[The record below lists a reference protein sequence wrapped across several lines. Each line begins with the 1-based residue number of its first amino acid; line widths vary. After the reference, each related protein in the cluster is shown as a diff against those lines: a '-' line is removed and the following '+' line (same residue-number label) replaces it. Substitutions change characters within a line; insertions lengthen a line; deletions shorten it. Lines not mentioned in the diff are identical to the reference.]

1 MPLPAPL
8 LDDSKYR
15 TYYQQPT
22 AHHHQKNLFKPVQQ
36 TPAALDLM
44 CSTASSDRNT
54 FDRPGS
60 TARPQSC
67 TSGMLATIPQHLGT
81 PKCKISA
88 YV

>member
-1 MPLPAPL
+1 MPKPAPL

-15 TYYQQPT
+15 TYYQHPP
-22 AHHHQKNLFKPVQQ
+22 AHHHQQNQFKPVQQ
-36 TPAALDLM
+36 TPAALDL
-44 CSTASSDRNT
+44 NT

-81 PKCKISA
+81 PKMQDSYI
-88 YV
+88 V

>member
-15 TYYQQPT
+15 TYYQQPP
-22 AHHHQKNLFKPVQQ
+22 HQFKPVQK
-36 TPAALDLM
+36 TLPLDL
-44 CSTASSDRNT
+44 NT

-81 PKCKISA
+81 PKMQDSYI
-88 YV
+88 V

>member
-1 MPLPAPL
+1 MPKPAPL

-15 TYYQQPT
+15 TYYQQPPT
-22 AHHHQKNLFKPVQQ
+22 HHHQQNQFKPVQP
-36 TPAALDLM
+36 TLALDL
-44 CSTASSDRNT
+44 NT

-81 PKCKISA
+81 PKMQDISA
-88 YV
+88 YLHSIAINKL